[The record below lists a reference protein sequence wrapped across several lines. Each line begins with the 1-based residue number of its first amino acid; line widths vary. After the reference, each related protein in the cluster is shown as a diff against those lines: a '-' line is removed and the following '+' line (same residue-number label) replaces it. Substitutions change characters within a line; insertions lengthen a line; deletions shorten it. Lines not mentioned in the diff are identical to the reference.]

1 MKVSDRL
8 LYLKSL
14 FKNVDK
20 QALLNNGLDIK
31 LDRTDKLYQNMIER
45 NIEYLLYRNNTKV
58 IRNIEKYYKKKAK
71 ENEKK
76 LNGWTFNNKWIK

>member
-1 MKVSDRL
+1 MKVSDKL

-14 FKNVDK
+14 FENVDK

-76 LNGWTFNNKWIK
+76 LNG

>member
-76 LNGWTFNNKWIK
+76 LNG

>member
-1 MKVSDRL
+1 MKISDKL

-14 FKNVDK
+14 FENVDK

-58 IRNIEKYYKKKAK
+58 IRNIEKYYKKKVK

-76 LNGWTFNNKWIK
+76 LNG